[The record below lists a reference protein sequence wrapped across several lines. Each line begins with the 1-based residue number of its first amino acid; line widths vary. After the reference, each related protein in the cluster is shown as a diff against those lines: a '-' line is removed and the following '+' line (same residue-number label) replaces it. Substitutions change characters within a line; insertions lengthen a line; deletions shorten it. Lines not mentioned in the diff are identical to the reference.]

1 MRPARPTNAPGNPMR
16 NKIDDTLRWFANLWR
31 RSEDPA
37 IHAYRVHVRGL
48 VIGWAL
54 TAAAMV
60 LLERFPNEAKLSM
73 YDVLR
78 TPGLPWQ
85 QHWLAAIELAAP
97 LVMFRHLF
105 GLQRWG
111 ARRAARS

>member
-1 MRPARPTNAPGNPMR
+1 MR
-16 NKIDDTLRWFANLWR
+16 NSARQSLRWFADLWR
-31 RSEDPA
+31 HSDDPA
-37 IHAYRVHVRGL
+37 VRDYRTHVRGL

-54 TAAAMV
+54 TAAAM
-60 LLERFPNEAKLSM
+60 LLVERFPNEAGLSM
-73 YDVLR
+73 YDMLR

-105 GLQRWG
+105 GLHRWG